1 MEIKDLPNDA
11 ADLFGF
17 VRGVGDGERGKDA
30 NGEIDDASGIRLK
43 VTGGDIGYRGDVTYI
58 TGFGDQLKDIL
69 LNFLDNSSGTI
80 TNKLSALDQDITTI
94 AEDRA
99 DLDARMNAQEARLKA
114 KFLYNDSLIQTL
126 NTTLDYVK
134 QHGNNKD

>member
-1 MEIKDLPNDA
+1 LPNDA

-30 NGEIDDASGIRLK
+30 DGAIDDASGIRLK
-43 VTGGDIGYRGDVTYI
+43 ITGGDIGDRGDITYI

-80 TNKLSALDQDITTI
+80 TNKLSALDQDITTVE
-94 AEDRA
+94 EDRA
-99 DLDARMNAQEARLKA
+99 DLEARMDAQEARLKA
-114 KFLYNDSLIQTL
+114 KFLYKDSLIQTL

-134 QHGNNKD
+134 QQFDALNGNNKD